1 MTPAMKLEEKM
12 YRTGPDRE
20 QKNYEALALKQMKF
34 KLSRDKKEKL
44 KEFKSSSL

>member
-1 MTPAMKLEEKM
+1 MIYAMKLEEKM

-34 KLSRDKKEKL
+34 KFWRDKKEKL